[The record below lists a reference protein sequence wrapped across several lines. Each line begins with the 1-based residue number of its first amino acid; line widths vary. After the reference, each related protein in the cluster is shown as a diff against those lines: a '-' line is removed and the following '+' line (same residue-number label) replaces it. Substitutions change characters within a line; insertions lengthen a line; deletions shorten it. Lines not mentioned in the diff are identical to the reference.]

1 MKANP
6 AEVKRSNPLLVTAN
20 EVAAALSVS
29 TRQVQYWQ
37 EEQRIPFHKFG
48 RRCTRYNL
56 AEVLKA
62 LGVNQEVAV

>member
-1 MKANP
+1 MTAKP
-6 AEVKRSNPLLVTAN
+6 AAAKRSNPVLVTAN

-37 EEQRIPFHKFG
+37 EAQRIPFHKFG

-56 AEVLKA
+56 AEVFKA
-62 LGVNQEVAV
+62 LGVNEEVTA